1 MDMAKYFVT
10 ARGLS
15 EAFTNERV
23 LENLTRILKEQ
34 APRPVVQTYLS
45 QGLIDIDRRPA
56 PQVDHNAL
64 ILSGALDRLRA
75 VVKDVDVQP
84 PEPRP
89 PRLTD
94 AGDTLDRRR
103 IPKRMYRLTDAA
115 GRLTPAD
122 EQRLIS
128 GARRVLHAL
137 RQAQIGTTRSL
148 AEATGLNKRTVENA
162 LLALRREKLVVAS
175 DFDGG

>member
-23 LENLTRILKEQ
+23 LENITRILQEQ
-34 APRPVVQTYLS
+34 APKPVVQTYLS
-45 QGLIDIDRRPA
+45 QGLIDIDRRPTR
-56 PQVDHNAL
+56 QVDHNAI
-64 ILSGALDRLRA
+64 ILSGVMDRLRA
-75 VVKDVDVQP
+75 VVRAESRP
-84 PEPRP
+84 TEPRP
-89 PRLTD
+89 PPLTD
-94 AGDTLDRRR
+94 VGDTLDRRR